1 MMMPSNPP
9 TSDSDTFNMYSEL
22 DEMPRPLGM
31 DIFTFV
37 SSKM

>member
-9 TSDSDTFNMYSEL
+9 TSDSDTFNMYSDNYEIS
-22 DEMPRPLGM
+22 RPLGM
-31 DIFTFV
+31 VNFTFI